1 MEIVQH
7 QKVQHQIVQHHK
19 GNLNTVQHQKVQHQ
33 IVYCENSATSQTAT
47 LK

>member
-33 IVYCENSATSQTAT
+33 IVYCENSPTSQTAT